1 MASESHDKTITGK
14 PLTILHVEDKIDDA
28 DLVARTLSNHCVAN
42 EIKLVCDGQAALDY
56 LFNRGEYTDPVKNP
70 RPTLVLLD
78 LRLPKVDGL
87 DVLSIIKTTDDL
99 SSIPVV
105 ILTSSEAEVD
115 LVRAYKYHANSY
127 LVKPVGFEEF
137 SHMMGQLGFYWLC
150 WNRNPWLTE
159 EEAQNSSNS

>member
-1 MASESHDKTITGK
+1 MNAESIERTIIGK
-14 PLTILHVEDKIDDA
+14 PLIILHVEDNNDHA
-28 DLVARTLSNHCVAN
+28 DLVARTLTNHCVAN
-42 EIKLVCDGQAALDY
+42 KIKLVCDGQAALDY
-56 LFNRGEYTDPVKNP
+56 LFRRGEFTDPVKNP

-78 LRLPKVDGL
+78 LRLPKIDGL
-87 DVLSIIKTTDDL
+87 DVLSIIKTTDEL

-105 ILTSSEAEVD
+105 VLTSSEAEID

-150 WNRNPWLTE
+150 WNRYPWLTE
-159 EEAQNSSNS
+159 EEVLSGENP